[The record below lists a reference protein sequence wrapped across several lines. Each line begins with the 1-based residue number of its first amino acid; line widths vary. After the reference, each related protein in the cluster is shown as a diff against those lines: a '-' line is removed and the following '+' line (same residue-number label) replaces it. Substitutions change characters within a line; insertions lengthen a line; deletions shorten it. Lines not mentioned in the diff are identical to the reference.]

1 MAVTSRLLGGFA
13 KPVSRVFQLEKSHI
27 LDGTNSRMST
37 NATTFPARF
46 AELVY
51 LLAHQ
56 PDAQAEH
63 ERVLREAVDAIEASD
78 ASLTTSQLNVDLLDE
93 GQSSDGVRLHELVM
107 RMSAHSAHQIDF
119 LAGTPPEQ
127 IFGVA
132 RILAGEARPNDDGAA
147 FDDKLVRLGIT
158 HVEVHLGRN
167 GFVRTGSL
175 TPSAS
180 PRIHGSSVRTPTPFR
195 GMPALDSVTPARSSL
210 AVSAPANGG
219 RGVTPRG
226 GALVLGAE
234 LPGSVAA
241 RRSTPPIGA
250 PTIRDESNRIIEGAI
265 QTKSLATLSDDEL
278 IEQLRTGVTP
288 QNVMRLLDELV
299 VVAEA
304 RAQEK
309 RWEVVARVFDT
320 FVRNEVAE
328 EHDADVR
335 RAYTVGLR
343 RLTKP
348 TLIRGIAGL
357 MPRRP
362 ELRDSLHAVL
372 VRLGPDGAE
381 VLIDLLTSAD
391 SLTDRRAYLAALAKM
406 RDAVPTLMHLLGDNR
421 WYVVRN
427 AVDLLGEMRA
437 TEAENALLDVVSH
450 REERVRRSV
459 ATALARLGTPRSIQ
473 TVQHMLT
480 DAVPEVRVHAVQGLG
495 SVRSAR
501 AVPVLARALDG
512 EADPEVQ
519 AVILAALGRQATDEA
534 VARLTKAAEPEGRL
548 FKRKP
553 TALRVSAVQA
563 LAEANTPAALAAIRR
578 FADDKDREVRDA
590 AVRALRPKAEN

>member
-1 MAVTSRLLGGFA
+1 
-13 KPVSRVFQLEKSHI
+13 
-27 LDGTNSRMST
+27 MST
-37 NATTFPARF
+37 SAPTFPARF

-56 PDAQAEH
+56 PDAAAEH
-63 ERVLREAVDAIEASD
+63 ERVLREADAAIAASD

-93 GQSSDGVRLHELVM
+93 GESSDGVRLHELVM

-119 LAGTPPEQ
+119 LANTPRDQ
-127 IFGVA
+127 ILGVA

-147 FDDKLVRLGIT
+147 FDDQLAKVGIT

-180 PRIHGSSVRTPTPFR
+180 PRVDGSRVRTPTPFR
-195 GMPALDSVTPARSSL
+195 GMPAFDSVTPPRSSPAL
-210 AVSAPANGG
+210 PEPPAVAPVRRTPANGG
-219 RGVTPRG
+219 RAITPPRG
-226 GALVLGAE
+226 GALTLGAE
-234 LPGSVAA
+234 IPAGVAA

-265 QTKSLATLSDDEL
+265 KTKSLATMSDDEL
-278 IEQLRTGVTP
+278 IEQLHTGITP
-288 QNVMRLLDELV
+288 QNAMRLLEELAM
-299 VVAEA
+299 VAEA
-304 RAQEK
+304 RARES
-309 RWEVVARVFDT
+309 RWEVVARVFDA
-320 FVRNEVAE
+320 VVHNEASADHNAE
-328 EHDADVR
+328 LR
-335 RAYTVGLR
+335 RAYTIGLR

-348 TLIRGIAGL
+348 TLLRGIASL
-357 MPRRP
+357 LPRRP
-362 ELRDSLHAVL
+362 DLRDPLHAVL
-372 VRLGPDGAE
+372 LRLGPDGAE
-381 VLIDLLTSAD
+381 ALIDLLTSAD
-391 SLTDRRAYLAALAKM
+391 SLTDRRAYLAALAKI

-427 AVDLLGEMRA
+427 AIDLLGEMRA
-437 TEAENALLDVVSH
+437 VEAESALLDVAKH

-459 ATALARLGTPRSIQ
+459 ATALSRLGTPRSIQ
-473 TVQHMLT
+473 AVQHMLT

-495 SVRSAR
+495 GVKSPR
-501 AVPVLARALDG
+501 AVSVLSRALDG
-512 EADPEVQ
+512 ETDQEVQ
-519 AVILAALGRQATDEA
+519 AVILAVLGRQATDEA
-534 VARLTKAAEPEGRL
+534 VARLTKVAEPEGRL

-578 FADDKDREVRDA
+578 FADDREREVRDA
-590 AVRALRPKAEN
+590 AVRALGPKADT